1 MTYTLE
7 QLPSLIAY
15 MQAEIARLAAR
26 VDALERQVPDLVSVT
41 EAAAMLDVHENTVK
55 TWIRDGKLPA
65 SKHGGRNW
73 KIAREDVVAL
83 IEAEP

>member
-1 MTYTLE
+1 
-7 QLPSLIAY
+7 
-15 MQAEIARLAAR
+15 
-26 VDALERQVPDLVSVT
+26 
-41 EAAAMLDVHENTVK
+41 MLDVHENTVK